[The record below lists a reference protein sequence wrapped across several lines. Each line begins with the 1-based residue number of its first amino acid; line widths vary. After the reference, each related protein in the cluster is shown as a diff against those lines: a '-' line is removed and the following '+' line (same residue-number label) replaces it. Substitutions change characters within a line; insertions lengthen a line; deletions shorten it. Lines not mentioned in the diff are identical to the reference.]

1 MYGSTVQRCKFK
13 SQNKIYMRKKKLQF
27 NKKKMADTKIY
38 SKGEKVII
46 TFLFIFA
53 ITALVLSAISIHK
66 SRNTTVNDSS
76 TTNNSNGGSDGP
88 GTSSADNNW
97 TTDIAWAAIFK
108 NQLIA
113 CPMWNNAQGDSFK
126 YPFPVLKGGSLEC
139 ILPTSI
145 NSDKGLGD
153 QPFVVETGTNDI
165 LDTKYNNLLMFTP
178 KRTGCYKFTVN
189 LKFDLAYSN
198 STQPVGG
205 ISYTEYTKKQLV
217 YLHLQPVENPT
228 AETSFPISSCYPT
241 LDSYGNGPYSF
252 ATVGGTGL
260 IASLNSNERYF
271 NSTRIFLA
279 NTGQF
284 LVGTKYCFSI
294 HFQDLP
300 PGTAGRAFGF
310 LNLVDCNIK
319 IEFWDVAS
327 S

>member
-1 MYGSTVQRCKFK
+1 
-13 SQNKIYMRKKKLQF
+13 
-27 NKKKMADTKIY
+27 MADTKIY
-38 SKGEKVII
+38 SKSEKVII

-53 ITALVLSAISIHK
+53 ITALVLSGISIHK
-66 SRNTTVNDSS
+66 SRNTTVNNSS
-76 TTNNSNGGSDGP
+76 TTNNSNGGSNGP
-88 GTSSADNNW
+88 GSSSAENNW

-108 NQLIA
+108 QQLIS
-113 CPMWNNAQGDSFK
+113 CPMWNRTDAQVNSFK
-126 YPFPVLKGGSLEC
+126 YPFPLLTTGGEGIFNC

-145 NSDKGLGD
+145 NIDKGLGD
-153 QPFVVETGTNDI
+153 QPFVIETGTNDI

-189 LKFDLAYSN
+189 LKFDLADQKDLPN
-198 STQPVGG
+198 
-205 ISYTEYTKKQLV
+205 YTEFTKKQLV

-228 AETSFPISSCYPT
+228 VANSFEISTCYPT
-241 LDSYGNGPYSF
+241 LDSYGTDAYSF
-252 ATVGGTGL
+252 ATVAGTGL
-260 IASLNSNERYF
+260 IANLQSNERYF

-279 NTGQF
+279 NVGHF

-294 HFQDLP
+294 QFQDLP
-300 PGTAGRAFGF
+300 PGPAGLAFGY